1 MELISKIS
9 YFIHIISAIL
19 IGVSAFGFPIVES
32 FFRSENSL
40 ILHKLSIK
48 FSDFARNG
56 GILSLITGIY
66 NWILIG
72 DVRWWLIAKIV
83 LFLWFVVSGIF
94 VGVKYIAKRE
104 ELLLANQVS
113 VEEVAKVSKA
123 IAYYSY
129 INLVVFLVIVFL
141 AVFKPF

>member
-1 MELISKIS
+1 M
-9 YFIHIISAIL
+9 
-19 IGVSAFGFPIVES
+19 
-32 FFRSENSL
+32 
-40 ILHKLSIK
+40 SIK

>member
-1 MELISKIS
+1 MEILSKIS

-19 IGVSAFGFPIVES
+19 IGVSALGFPIVES
-32 FFRSENSL
+32 VFRNENSL
-40 ILHKLSIK
+40 ILHKLSLK
-48 FSDFARNG
+48 FSGFARNG

-72 DVRWWLIAKIV
+72 EVRWWLIVKVV
-83 LFLWFVVSGIF
+83 LFLWFMVSGIF
-94 VGVKYIAKRE
+94 VGVKYISKRE
-104 ELLLANQVS
+104 ELLLANQIS
-113 VEEVAKVSKA
+113 EVEKVSKG

-129 INLVVFLVIVFL
+129 INLVVFVVIVFL